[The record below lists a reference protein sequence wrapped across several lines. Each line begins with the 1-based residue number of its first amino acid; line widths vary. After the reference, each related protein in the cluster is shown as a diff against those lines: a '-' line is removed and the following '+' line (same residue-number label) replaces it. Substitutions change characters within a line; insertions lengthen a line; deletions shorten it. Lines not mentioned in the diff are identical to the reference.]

1 MKRIIVH
8 SEAELEL
15 WQAVEYYEIRS
26 VGLGLDFEQEVSRA
40 LLDIQEAPTRWPTR
54 KYGTRCR
61 LLHRF
66 PYAIYY
72 SELQDI
78 IWLVAVTHT
87 SRRPYYW
94 RNRLKNNI

>member
-8 SEAELEL
+8 REAELEL
-15 WQAVEYYEIRS
+15 WQAVEYYEIRR
-26 VGLGLDFEQEVSRA
+26 VGLGLDLEQEVSRT
-40 LLDIQEAPTRWPTR
+40 LVDIQEAPKRWPTR
-54 KYGTRCR
+54 RYGTRCH

-72 SELQDI
+72 LELQDI
-78 IWLVAVTHT
+78 IWVVAVAHT

-94 RNRLKNNI
+94 RKRLKSSI

>member
-15 WQAVEYYEIRS
+15 WQAVDYYESKHI
-26 VGLGLDFEQEVSRA
+26 GLGLDFEEEVSQA
-40 LLDIQEAPTRWPTR
+40 LVNIQKTPDRWPT
-54 KYGTRCR
+54 KKHGAKCC

-72 SELQDI
+72 LKIQDV
-78 IWLVAVTHT
+78 IWVVAVAHT
-87 SRRPYYW
+87 RRKPYYW
-94 RNRLKNNI
+94 RSRMKG